1 MPSLLTS
8 EGAYR
13 LTVLAGL
20 LSFVPVGIY
29 FRLQSAKTG
38 EALDRRE
45 EGWAVLISL
54 RLMGLLMFLSTL
66 AYIVRPDLVAWAQ
79 VALPPLVR
87 WCGVPLGVFGAL
99 LFVATLRALGPNL
112 TDTVVTRREH
122 TLVTH
127 GPYRWVRH
135 PFYLSALVG
144 GVGTALLAANL
155 LILASTL
162 LVHTLLVVRTPLEER
177 HLAARFGEPYHEYRR
192 RVGAFL
198 PRGRPQS

>member
-1 MPSLLTS
+1 MPSFLTS
-8 EGAYR
+8 EWAYR

-20 LSFVPVGIY
+20 LSFAPVGIY
-29 FRLQSAKTG
+29 FRLRSAKTR
-38 EALDRRE
+38 ESLDRRQ
-45 EGWAVLISL
+45 EGWAILISL
-54 RLMGLLMFLSTL
+54 RLAGLAMLLSTV
-66 AYIVRPDLVAWAQ
+66 AYIAWPALVGWAQ
-79 VALPPLVR
+79 VSLPPLVR
-87 WCGVPLGVFGAL
+87 WCGVPFGAFGAL

-135 PFYLSALVG
+135 PFYLSALSG

-162 LVHTLLVVRTPLEER
+162 TVYALLVLRTPIEER
-177 HLAARFGEPYHEYRR
+177 HLAARFGRDYDEYRR
-192 RVGAFL
+192 HVGAFF
-198 PRGRPQS
+198 PRRRPSA